1 MGARCCGGSTFVLT
15 GVAAVVVVE
24 TVDSLN
30 SGVVVV
36 VVVDDDVGSGRVI
49 PSVDITLEEERYSR
63 RSFPSL

>member
-30 SGVVVV
+30 SGVDVVD
-36 VVVDDDVGSGRVI
+36 DDDVGSGRVI

>member
-30 SGVVVV
+30 SGVDD
-36 VVVDDDVGSGRVI
+36 VDVDDVGSGRVI
-49 PSVDITLEEERYSR
+49 PSVDITLEEERYPS
-63 RSFPSL
+63 RSFPSM

>member
-30 SGVVVV
+30 SGVVVD
-36 VVVDDDVGSGRVI
+36 DDDVGSGRVI
-49 PSVDITLEEERYSR
+49 PSVDITLEEERYPS
-63 RSFPSL
+63 RSFPSM